1 MEDFIYFQRYIKG
14 SILYLGSLIYL
25 VQDITRKLYQLF
37 LNIITNRQ
45 HLKLNCIFRTPMTLH
60 VNQMPFL
67 LCQNILFCVQKMLWI
82 SILISLMKVGLQQC
96 GKYQMH
102 EKIKRRAFL
111 KIKSLNIT
119 PLSSNTITG
128 TEMSG
133 NYSIIF
139 IGDLEE

>member
-1 MEDFIYFQRYIKG
+1 
-14 SILYLGSLIYL
+14 
-25 VQDITRKLYQLF
+25 
-37 LNIITNRQ
+37 
-45 HLKLNCIFRTPMTLH
+45 
-60 VNQMPFL
+60 
-67 LCQNILFCVQKMLWI
+67 
-82 SILISLMKVGLQQC
+82 
-96 GKYQMH
+96 MH